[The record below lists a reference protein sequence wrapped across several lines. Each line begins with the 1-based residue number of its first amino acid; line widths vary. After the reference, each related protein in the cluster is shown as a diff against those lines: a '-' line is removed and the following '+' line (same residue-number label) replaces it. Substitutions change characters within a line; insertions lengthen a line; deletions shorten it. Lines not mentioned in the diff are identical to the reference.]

1 MPHCYRCMKRTSLAL
16 AFLVVAS
23 GLSNGQTLVDGSNY
37 GGLFGPSGD
46 VFVTPTTE
54 APEGELVD
62 IEVVLDATESK
73 TAPLGNYWSATAT
86 GAAQAY
92 VSALGGLV
100 NLPLSATGAEVEL
113 TGSALEFNVDNDNDT
128 LLGALRTGVGLS
140 LAWSATA
147 TFDDPGQQLLL
158 APNTIYQVEFHV
170 QGNDGLLSS
179 TLGLVPQFGV
189 ELLDGNGQ
197 AVGSVEG
204 GSLVD
209 ILGLELLGIIG
220 SPPETKKAIAQFR
233 TGSTVAAG
241 PAGIRFTGSALV
253 PATALGLGERFAS
266 VSNLSVTQVP
276 EPSALMLAF
285 LGAAAGLRRRR

>member
-1 MPHCYRCMKRTSLAL
+1 MKRTSLTL
-16 AFLVVAS
+16 AFLVATLGFS
-23 GLSNGQTLVDGSNY
+23 HGQILIDGSNY
-37 GGLFGPSGD
+37 SGLFGPSD
-46 VFVTPTTE
+46 SISVTPTTDP
-54 APEGELVD
+54 PEDGLLG
-62 IEVVLDATESK
+62 IEVVLDAAETQ
-73 TAPLGNYWSATAT
+73 TATLGNHWSATAT

-92 VSALGGLV
+92 LSVLDGALYV
-100 NLPLSATGAEVEL
+100 PLSGTGAEVAL

-128 LLGALRTGVGLS
+128 LLGALGTGVGLS

-147 TFDDPGQQLLL
+147 TFDDPGEQLLL
-158 APNTIYQVEFHV
+158 APNTIYQVEFYV
-170 QGNDGLLSS
+170 NGNDGLLSS
-179 TLGLVPQFGV
+179 TLGLVPQFGI

-197 AVGSVEG
+197 AVGAVEG

-220 SPPETKKAIAQFR
+220 SPPETKRAIAQFR
-233 TGSTVAAG
+233 TGSSVATG

-276 EPSALMLAF
+276 EPSALMLAAF
-285 LGAAAGLRRRR
+285 GFAAGLRRRR